1 MAEQARISPVQF
13 QAEVERMKVDNLSES
28 LDNLLEDSQDV
39 DDVDE
44 GDASDD
50 EREREQ
56 GFVTSRPA
64 LLVNQPGPVAQ
75 VQVVNTKQS
84 SSAKMETIELKSIE
98 SDLKNMSASA
108 KGPLDDLENIDDLNV
123 LNEISKN
130 MDNYGTSCI
139 MINDTLNET
148 TSSAEVLREI
158 SDKMTNQLLDFF
170 GSESTP
176 AIPSSQSV
184 PSSHQKTPEDF
195 SNFSDN
201 YQQPQV
207 RGQKRL
213 LPSWM
218 KVGDVDAKHFKVDLG
233 EEEKE
238 KMSADAFTAAVAK
251 LSFEFNASCDLC
263 DFRDPNR
270 KSVMKHRN
278 AEHNG
283 APFQCKQCGKTFKQ
297 CQGLVNHR
305 NNYHME
311 MLVKQP
317 RYNHLFS
324 LNQDLNKT
332 MYRTPCRMQC
342 GQEFLDEHLLRK
354 HEERCSSIMLTRNI
368 AEK

>member
-1 MAEQARISPVQF
+1 M
-13 QAEVERMKVDNLSES
+13 
-28 LDNLLEDSQDV
+28 
-39 DDVDE
+39 
-44 GDASDD
+44 
-50 EREREQ
+50 
-56 GFVTSRPA
+56 
-64 LLVNQPGPVAQ
+64 
-75 VQVVNTKQS
+75 
-84 SSAKMETIELKSIE
+84 
-98 SDLKNMSASA
+98 
-108 KGPLDDLENIDDLNV
+108 GPLDEVENNDDLNV
-123 LNEISKN
+123 LSETSSNK
-130 MDNYGTSCI
+130 DNYGTSCI

-176 AIPSSQSV
+176 TSQSL
-184 PSSHQKTPEDF
+184 PSSHQKTSEDF

-238 KMSADAFTAAVAK
+238 KKEKLSADAFTAVVAK
-251 LSFEFNASCDLC
+251 MNFEFNASCDLC

-283 APFQCKQCGKTFKQ
+283 ALFQCKQCGKTFKQ

-324 LNQDLNKT
+324 LNQDLNKI

-342 GQEFLDEHLLRK
+342 GQDYLDEHLLRS
-354 HEERCSSIMLTRNI
+354 HEERCYSIMLARDI
-368 AEK
+368 ADE

>member
-1 MAEQARISPVQF
+1 MQF

-28 LDNLLEDSQDV
+28 LDNLLEDSQDNN
-39 DDVDE
+39 DDDEE

-64 LLVNQPGPVAQ
+64 LLVNQPGAAQ

-84 SSAKMETIELKSIE
+84 SSAKMETIEFKSIE

-130 MDNYGTSCI
+130 MDNYGRSCI

-176 AIPSSQSV
+176 AISTSQSV
-184 PSSHQKTPEDF
+184 PSSHRKASEDI

-238 KMSADAFTAAVAK
+238 KKEKMSADAFTAAVAK
-251 LSFEFNASCDLC
+251 MNFEFNASCDLC

-324 LNQDLNKT
+324 LNQNLNKI
-332 MYRTPCRMQC
+332 MCRTPCRMQC
-342 GQEFLDEHLLRK
+342 GQDYLDEHLLRS
-354 HEERCSSIMLTRNI
+354 HEERCYTIMLARDI
-368 AEK
+368 ADE